1 MTSFDNQNLFLEYS
15 RRIANLWENG
25 YVEKITFSFQESLT
39 IIHKISLI
47 LKGYDYSVCLS
58 ESEGLLIQQS
68 IKKTKTKLYSVMYK
82 TRKHLLL
89 FCLLCIIHETQEQNL
104 NRHLDIDTETL

>member
-25 YVEKITFSFQESLT
+25 YVEKITFSVQESLT

-68 IKKTKTKLYSVMYK
+68 IKKTKTKLYSVTFYLGLRVIK
-82 TRKHLLL
+82 K
-89 FCLLCIIHETQEQNL
+89 
-104 NRHLDIDTETL
+104 